1 MATQLNTILK
11 RNKSNLKQFILKNKL
26 TSYLSLVEYCKQRS
40 FIPCT
45 EEEYNEVT
53 TKEKKDDRQN
63 SNTQKKRKPRS
74 SSKRKQSTQRLL
86 ESDDN
91 GKNWRMAYQFN

>member
-1 MATQLNTILK
+1 MQIKLETVLK
-11 RNKSNLKQFILKNKL
+11 RNNTTLKKFINKNKL
-26 TSYLSLVEYCKQRS
+26 TSYIALVEYCQGRK

-45 EEEYNEVT
+45 EEDYNNEVPQKT
-53 TKEKKDDRQN
+53 TDEKKNDRKN

-74 SSKRKQSTQRLL
+74 SSKRKQSTQMIL

-91 GKNWRMAYQFN
+91 GKN

>member
-1 MATQLNTILK
+1 MSIHLSVVLK
-11 RNKSNLKQFILKNKL
+11 RNKSDIKKFILKNKL
-26 TSYLSLVEYCKQRS
+26 TSYLALVEYCQRRN

-45 EEEYNEVT
+45 EEEYNNAISQKST
-53 TKEKKDDRQN
+53 NKKKNDRKN

-74 SSKRKQSTQRLL
+74 SSKRKQSTQRIL

-91 GKNWRMAYQFN
+91 GKN

>member
-1 MATQLNTILK
+1 MSVQLNVVLK

-26 TSYLSLVEYCKQRS
+26 TSYSSLVEYCERRS
-40 FIPCT
+40 FIPCS

-53 TKEKKDDRQN
+53 VKEKKDDRKN
-63 SNTQKKRKPRS
+63 SNTQKKRKSRTS
-74 SSKRKQSTQRLL
+74 GKSKQSTQSLL

-91 GKNWRMAYQFN
+91 GKN

>member
-1 MATQLNTILK
+1 MSIQLSVVLK
-11 RNKSNLKQFILKNKL
+11 RNKSDIKNFILKNKL
-26 TSYLSLVEYCKQRS
+26 TSYIALVEYCQRRN

-45 EEEYNEVT
+45 EEEYNNVLSQKST
-53 TKEKKDDRQN
+53 NKKKNDRKN

-74 SSKRKQSTQRLL
+74 SSKRKQPAQRIL

-91 GKNWRMAYQFN
+91 GEN